1 MTTDLLTAARAVRAD
16 FLPAEQTTDL
26 AAAQTA
32 RLLATILEQ
41 RAATGVAIATGAP
54 LIRKL
59 SKSLTAQIEAREEFI
74 MAHKL
79 AAALQGQLGMTPT
92 QFGDVDECPPDDP
105 EVRRSRN
112 ELGDHSDTSD
122 GNKIVRLIAA

>member
-1 MTTDLLTAARAVRAD
+1 MTIDLLTAAEAIRAD
-16 FLPAEQTTDL
+16 FLPAEQTADL

-41 RAATGVAIATGAP
+41 RAATGLAIGTGAP

-79 AAALQGQLGMTPT
+79 AAALPAQLGLTPT
-92 QFGDVDECPPDDP
+92 QFGDTNECPPDDP
-105 EVRRSRN
+105 ETRRSRN
-112 ELGDHSDTSD
+112 EAADLARTDSA
-122 GNKIVRLIAA
+122 GNIIRLVA